1 MTTATTSTATAP
13 LQRPADLPQRG
24 RRSWW
29 TAAAAVSM
37 AVATTGVVL
46 TVTGSSTDR
55 PASVQ
60 APESVGAPAPSDHI
74 GITSADAA
82 ERRIGAAHASAAE
95 RCRGMSADAA
105 ERCLSAA

>member
-13 LQRPADLPQRG
+13 FQRPADPPRRG

-29 TAAAAVSM
+29 TAAAAVSVT
-37 AVATTGVVL
+37 VATMGVVL
-46 TVTGSSTDR
+46 TLAGSSTDR

-60 APESVGAPAPSDHI
+60 VPASTGTLAPSDHI

-82 ERRIGAAHASAAE
+82 ERRIGAAQATAIE
-95 RCRGMSADAA
+95 RCAGLSVDAA
-105 ERCLSAA
+105 ERCMSAG